1 MRRRSILQLIAETSP
16 QRPAC
21 FNSHAEWV
29 EWLTSA
35 HQGGE
40 RVVRRVDTGKWS
52 GNRVTYFEVLPVGLQ
67 RHCEDCTSIR
77 RSRMQAERRCF
88 PVRPRQEVLRAGPC
102 YPHRTAQLALFAM
115 PKVPQAL
122 RKRARRS
129 KQGRKVKP
137 PKPRFRQQQQP
148 AVDTAQMDLFA

>member
-1 MRRRSILQLIAETSP
+1 LGNTLET
-16 QRPAC
+16 
-21 FNSHAEWV
+21 
-29 EWLTSA
+29 
-35 HQGGE
+35 G
-40 RVVRRVDTGKWS
+40 
-52 GNRVTYFEVLPVGLQ
+52 VTYFEVLPVGLQ
-67 RHCEDCTSIR
+67 RHCDDCTSIR
-77 RSRMQAERRCF
+77 RSRMQAEGRCF

>member
-21 FNSHAEWV
+21 FDSQAEWV
-29 EWLTSA
+29 EWLTSS

-40 RVVRRVDTGKWS
+40 KVVRRCDIGKHA
-52 GNRVTYFEVLPVGLQ
+52 GNRRTYFEVLPVGLQ

-77 RSRMQAERRCF
+77 KARMQAEGRCF
-88 PVRPRQEVLRAGPC
+88 PVRPRQEVVKAGPC
-102 YPHRTAQLALFAM
+102 YPHRTAQLALFAL
-115 PKVPQAL
+115 PKVPKAL
-122 RKRARRS
+122 RKRAHRS
-129 KQGRKVKP
+129 KQGRKTKP
-137 PKPRFRQQQQP
+137 PKPQFRQATQT